1 MSQSI
6 PLQERTEEKG
16 CELRLSLNTTLPSP
30 TLENEVRHRV
40 HDALPVQLLPLT

>member
-30 TLENEVRHRV
+30 TFEVRHRV